1 MALVDV
7 GGGHGAC
14 LKQILDRH
22 PHLET
27 KKCVLQGTPEVIK
40 IAKSDG
46 NLPADLVLVEHDF
59 RTEQPVEGLY

>member
-1 MALVDV
+1 VARVALVDV

-14 LKQILDRH
+14 LKQILDKH

-46 NLPADLVLVEHDF
+46 NLPADLEHDF